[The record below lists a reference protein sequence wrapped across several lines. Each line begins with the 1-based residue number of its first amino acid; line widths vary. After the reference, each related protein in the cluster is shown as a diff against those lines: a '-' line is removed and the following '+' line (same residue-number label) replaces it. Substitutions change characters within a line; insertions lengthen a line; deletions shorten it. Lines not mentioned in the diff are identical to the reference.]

1 MTALI
6 LGICLLLAVA
16 VVGAG
21 LLCMLAGR
29 TVSRQID
36 AAMKRSREMADA
48 MDETATD

>member
-1 MTALI
+1 MTNAI
-6 LGICLLLAVA
+6 LLVCLLLAVA

-21 LLCMLAGR
+21 LLCMWAGR
-29 TVSRQID
+29 TVARQIE